1 MARSILQDRAA
12 QLLLLADPHLG
23 YDAGNVRLERASI
36 EISCG
41 DASATHW
48 GQAALLTLARCGVR
62 MFRGGVFLVSPLSDE
77 AIVGNRRGLPL
88 GRILEDLG
96 CRLER
101 APEHAGR
108 IHVGVAADTDSH
120 SLRCWADG
128 WSGVVS
134 PKDAVDVTCEGNE
147 LGGVIAGAMAA
158 SELFRSLVL
167 GDVRAGKRRQSVSAL
182 YPQSKV
188 ESEKAPIPMDYLPS
202 SLWLLGLGNLGQA
215 TLWTLS
221 LLPYSDPTGVTLLL
235 QDPDISGPENL
246 DTQILTTHAWVGQ
259 KKARASARFAEE
271 RGFATAISE
280 QRFSA
285 ATHRSEHEPGL
296 LLCGLDNLETRRVAA
311 QTEAGFDL
319 VIDAGLGGS
328 AAEVFDIRIH
338 SFPGARTPEEAWP
351 PQTAMANRPLPAS
364 LQSLVDEGRLDRCG
378 ALSIA
383 GKSMG
388 VPSTAVVAAAI
399 QVGQACRAIATSE
412 YCDLIDLNLHDSSW
426 ATGHDAKLSGS
437 GSIPFQRAT
446 PAART

>member
-1 MARSILQDRAA
+1 
-12 QLLLLADPHLG
+12 
-23 YDAGNVRLERASI
+23 
-36 EISCG
+36 
-41 DASATHW
+41 
-48 GQAALLTLARCGVR
+48 
-62 MFRGGVFLVSPLSDE
+62 
-77 AIVGNRRGLPL
+77 
-88 GRILEDLG
+88 
-96 CRLER
+96 
-101 APEHAGR
+101 
-108 IHVGVAADTDSH
+108 
-120 SLRCWADG
+120 
-128 WSGVVS
+128 
-134 PKDAVDVTCEGNE
+134 
-147 LGGVIAGAMAA
+147 
-158 SELFRSLVL
+158 
-167 GDVRAGKRRQSVSAL
+167 
-182 YPQSKV
+182 
-188 ESEKAPIPMDYLPS
+188 MDYLPS